1 MTDENKKKVGANEN
15 DLPTENNIFR
25 ITDELVYQVDRTKK
39 MIILMIITLI
49 IALPVL
55 WHVAPI
61 VSRSFSSSFEIT
73 GYVTILL
80 AVVFLTL
87 GVRQWMTLSKWTKRY
102 RLYKELQKRVDERLD
117 FEKDA

>member
-1 MTDENKKKVGANEN
+1 MTDENEKARGNEN
-15 DLPTENNIFR
+15 NLPSENNIFR

-61 VSRSFSSSFEIT
+61 VSKSFSSSFEIA
-73 GYVTILL
+73 GYGTIIL
-80 AVVFLTL
+80 AIVFLVL
-87 GVRQWMTLSKWTKRY
+87 GVRQWMILSKWTKRY
-102 RLYKELQKRVDERLD
+102 KLYKELQKRVDDRLD